1 MDWIKENKKKVTTLL
16 VAIVTLAS
24 AIVALTPSDKDD
36 AIVDK
41 LKPIIEKLDA
51 ATPDPT
57 TNSAPA
63 TNSPAEGR

>member
-1 MDWIKENKKKVTTLL
+1 MDWIKKNKKKVTTLL

-57 TNSAPA
+57 TNAVDA
-63 TNSPAEGR
+63 VGNTE